1 MAPVVSDKM
10 RYGLKPIA
18 VESKAH
24 VLTIPC
30 IGTNS
35 YKGDTSNTIIF
46 RIQHN
51 PSGRYIDPQATRIK
65 CTLKFNFP
73 ALMPSDSFFL
83 ERGPESII
91 RRFTIKDIQGRVLED
106 IDNYNTLYGITEICT
121 AEPNTR
127 SRRGL
132 FTMEGNS
139 LNVEFGG
146 WVQKERYNACHRCKK

>member
-51 PSGRYIDPQATRIK
+51 PSGRYIDRQVTHFK
-65 CTLKFNFP
+65 CTLKFTFP
-73 ALMPSDSFFL
+73 ETLTPSDAFFL
-83 ERGPESII
+83 ERGPESIF
-91 RRFTIKDIQGRVLED
+91 RRFTIKDIQERVLED
-106 IDNYNTLYGITEICT
+106 IDNYNTLYAITEICT
-121 AEPNTR
+121 TEPSTR

-132 FTMEGNS
+132 FCM
-139 LNVEFGG
+139 
-146 WVQKERYNACHRCKK
+146 